1 MGKNGPLPFPCGHC
15 LSCLVNARRVWT
27 ARLILEARCHEHSF
41 FSTLT
46 YEVEPNG
53 RTVVKSHLSRTLHR
67 LRDRARQEGR
77 SVRFFGC
84 GEYGE
89 NGGRPHYHVIV
100 FGLPPGAEELLSRS
114 WASGFGDDGTNAKPG
129 FVHHGSFSPDAA
141 AYVCGY
147 VVKKLTNAASPRVQG
162 VLGGRAPEFALM
174 SRNPGIG
181 KLGVQHFIDALE
193 TREGSYYL
201 ATHRDV
207 PTQFAVGSRMFPL
220 ARLLRHHLREYF
232 FGDRRRPRE
241 AADLIGKEA
250 YVKKMADVVAALPP
264 LQVDAGLAEKWAA
277 WDQATREQKKK
288 VVGELLQRKAQ
299 AAFRYQLRNSRK
311 KL

>member
-27 ARLILEARCHEHSF
+27 ARLILEAQCHEHSF
-41 FSTLT
+41 MSTLT

-53 RTVVKSHLSRTLHR
+53 RTVHKEHLSRTMHR
-67 LRDRARQEGR
+67 VRYYARQEGY

-89 NGGRPHYHVIV
+89 QSGRPHYHVLV
-100 FGLPPGAEELLSRS
+100 FGLPPGAEQLVDRAWAVGFSDLSGAR
-114 WASGFGDDGTNAKPG
+114 PG
-129 FVHHGSFSPDAA
+129 FVHHGNFSPDAA

-147 VVKKLTNAASPRVQG
+147 VVKKLTRAESPRAAAI
-162 VLGGRAPEFALM
+162 LAGRNPEFALM

-181 KLGVQHFIDALE
+181 KLGIQSFVDALE
-193 TREGSYYL
+193 TKAGAYYL

-232 FGDRRRPRE
+232 FGDHRRPRE
-241 AADLIGKEA
+241 AADLVGKEA
-250 YVKKMADVVAALPP
+250 YAKKVADVAAALPP
-264 LQVDAGLAEKWAA
+264 LQVDASVAQKWAA
-277 WDQATREQKKK
+277 WDQASKEVKKK
-288 VVGELLQRKAQ
+288 LVGELLQRKAQ
-299 AAFRYQLRNSRK
+299 QAFKYQLIKQRK